1 MLIAIWAQAEDG
13 LIGRQGHLPWRLP
26 ADLQFF
32 KQQTL
37 GNTLVM
43 GRKTFEGM
51 GSRPLPGRQTILLTH
66 DQTYQVPHPDVLV
79 MHTADEVRQL
89 AEQMEEPVFIAG
101 GAQIYQLFEPY
112 YDQLL
117 RTVIEGKFAGDAYF
131 PPFDFDDY
139 ELISQKEGH
148 VDEKNLYP
156 HRFEK
161 WSRK

>member
-13 LIGRQGHLPWRLP
+13 LIGRKGHLPWRLP

-51 GSRPLPGRQTILLTH
+51 GGRPLPGRRTILLTH
-66 DQTYQVPHPDVLV
+66 DISYRVDHPDVLV
-79 MHTADEVRQL
+79 MHTPEEVRQL
-89 AEQMEEPVFIAG
+89 AEQLDQPVFIAG

-112 YDQLL
+112 YDLLL
-117 RTVIEGKFAGDAYF
+117 RTVIEGDFAGDAYF
-131 PPFDFDDY
+131 PPFDFTSY
-139 ELISQKEGH
+139 ELVEQTDGI
-148 VDEKNLYP
+148 VDEKNKYP
-156 HRFEK
+156 HHFEK
-161 WSRK
+161 WIRK